1 MPHTAPLTQQ
11 PLCEVPT
18 PRSGWGRDQLER
30 HVARHDRRLRAVAR
44 SYGLTGW
51 DVDDV
56 VQSTWLQYLEHGDA
70 LRDPAALGAWL
81 ETTARRLCLRLLQRH
96 VREQLTDECD
106 PRAASAEP
114 GPEHAALARECRVTV
129 RRAISALPDRQ
140 RQLIALLVG
149 RPDLSYEEI
158 GSRLAMPIGSIGPT
172 RARSLDRLRQS
183 SKLQA
188 LQAASR

>member
-1 MPHTAPLTQQ
+1 MPRTAPHTQQ
-11 PLCEVPT
+11 QICEVPT
-18 PRSGWGRDQLER
+18 PRSGWGHDQLER

-106 PRAASAEP
+106 PRTASADL
-114 GPEHAALARECRVTV
+114 GPEHAVLARECRVTV
-129 RRAISALPDRQ
+129 RHAIGALPDRQ
-140 RQLIALLVG
+140 RRLIALLVG
-149 RPDLSYEEI
+149 RPDLSYEEV
-158 GSRLAMPIGSIGPT
+158 GRRLAMPIGSIGPT
-172 RARSLDRLRQS
+172 RARCLDRLRRDRG
-183 SKLQA
+183 LRA
-188 LQAASR
+188 LATT